1 MLSLNK
7 ALWHLIR
14 TQCKLGLGLYCT
26 IREPVI
32 SKNKMQIMHYRQA
45 HSLSRR
51 VMPLCSHSAAEGAR
65 PSGGGGGVRQR
76 NRPLTENCTHDWKGL
91 VNRMNNTCL
100 SPCNYGFHYTTM
112 HLSHAVTTPFS
123 ISVYVCT
130 HRQSHT
136 AAHTHG
142 VRYRERETSS
152 KQDIWQ
158 HLLFFFRN
166 LLKEMYAS
174 QQTKCSKSSGL
185 AFWAVREKTKL

>member
-1 MLSLNK
+1 MYTGYPYRSHIIQINVVRSQCLSLNK
-7 ALWHLIR
+7 ALWHPIR
-14 TQCKLGLGLYCT
+14 TQCKLGQGLYCT

-51 VMPLCSHSAAEGAR
+51 VMPLCSCAAAEGAR
-65 PSGGGGGVRQR
+65 PSGGRKKRQK

-91 VNRMNNTCL
+91 VNRMNNTRL

-130 HRQSHT
+130 HRQTQAVTGSHT
-136 AAHTHG
+136 LPHTYTHTWSEIQ
-142 VRYRERETSS
+142 REG
-152 KQDIWQ
+152 D
-158 HLLFFFRN
+158 
-166 LLKEMYAS
+166 
-174 QQTKCSKSSGL
+174 
-185 AFWAVREKTKL
+185 